1 CGTSSQASRPL
12 SFSYYW
18 TGSLMSEGD
27 PASGEIVYTLSPADE
42 VTSIANQTYNPLNLV
57 STVINGPNGPV
68 SYQLGNGLSTFFSY
82 DSLGR
87 RSGGWVCNGSSQQN
101 CAGGTQIYGY
111 TAYWKGTRN
120 IGACDTVLNLCENF
134 GYDEFDRLTSQ
145 SVTQGTGQS
154 YTAVYDRYGNRWQE
168 NTTSGGQYSFNANNQ
183 IVGNVYDP
191 AGNMLSD
198 GSYNYTYDAEGNI
211 LTDSSSAAQYVYD
224 ALNQRVRT
232 QTASAATEYIFDY
245 AGRRISSWLASN
257 NFGIEGRI
265 YWDGM
270 PIAFHAWN
278 NYTFFQHQDWMGTER
293 MRTDYAGAVADT
305 DVSLP
310 FGDGFSESFSEAYA
324 NQDNNH
330 FAQLERDSGSSTDHA
345 QFRQYSEAEGRWHSP
360 DPYDGS
366 YDFSNPQSFNRYSYV
381 LNNPLSFTDP
391 SGQDGGLVL
400 CAGGPVACAAG
411 VAVTA
416 IFDWKFFESLFG
428 GPSFHGSLK
437 PRPNS
442 QPWDE
447 HNIMYGPNIAG
458 ALGLPDAG
466 CDFGA
471 CGDISSGFQQ
481 QGPSANSQVLLPL
494 LPPLFLL
501 KFRDLYP
508 WNWGGGDSN
517 LVPGTHY
524 CGPGGWGQPTG
535 QVDIACQAHD
545 LCYNNLRI
553 NAAMNVLGLVPNSAK
568 AGQTACDQQLCNA
581 ISGSRLNQQEMGQAL
596 V

>member
-1 CGTSSQASRPL
+1 MELHAIPYGSEPPIAATFELSENSRLGLTIKNVALHPRFEACNSNTLLGLPQAC
-12 SFSYYW
+12 FKI
-18 TGSLMSEGD
+18 
-27 PASGEIVYTLSPADE
+27 ASG
-42 VTSIANQTYNPLNLV
+42 N
-57 STVINGPNGPV
+57 TV
-68 SYQLGNGLSTFFSY
+68 
-82 DSLGR
+82 
-87 RSGGWVCNGSSQQN
+87 
-101 CAGGTQIYGY
+101 
-111 TAYWKGTRN
+111 
-120 IGACDTVLNLCENF
+120 
-134 GYDEFDRLTSQ
+134 
-145 SVTQGTGQS
+145 
-154 YTAVYDRYGNRWQE
+154 
-168 NTTSGGQYSFNANNQ
+168 
-183 IVGNVYDP
+183 
-191 AGNMLSD
+191 
-198 GSYNYTYDAEGNI
+198 
-211 LTDSSSAAQYVYD
+211 
-224 ALNQRVRT
+224 
-232 QTASAATEYIFDY
+232 
-245 AGRRISSWLASN
+245 
-257 NFGIEGRI
+257 
-265 YWDGM
+265 
-270 PIAFHAWN
+270 
-278 NYTFFQHQDWMGTER
+278 
-293 MRTDYAGAVADT
+293 
-305 DVSLP
+305 
-310 FGDGFSESFSEAYA
+310 
-324 NQDNNH
+324 
-330 FAQLERDSGSSTDHA
+330 
-345 QFRQYSEAEGRWHSP
+345 
-360 DPYDGS
+360 
-366 YDFSNPQSFNRYSYV
+366 V

-596 V
+596 AVQSYFNCH